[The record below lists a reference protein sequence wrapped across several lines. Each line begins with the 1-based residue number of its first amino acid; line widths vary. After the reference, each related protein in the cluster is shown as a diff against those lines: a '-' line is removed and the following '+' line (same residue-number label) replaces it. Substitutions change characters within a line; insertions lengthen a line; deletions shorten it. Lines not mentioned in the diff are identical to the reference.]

1 MERIF
6 QILALILAGV
16 AAFFLWTG
24 NNDGAFVSAVLGSV
38 SFFLSIRFQVK
49 ERNRQREAERLAKEE
64 ESVTRNRE
72 R

>member
-6 QILALILAGV
+6 QILAAILAGV

-24 NNDGAFVSAVLGSV
+24 NNDGAFVSAALGCV
-38 SFFLSIRFQVK
+38 SFFLSIRTQVK
-49 ERNRQREAERLAKEE
+49 ERNRKREAEQPAKEE
-64 ESVTRNRE
+64 DAVSRNGE